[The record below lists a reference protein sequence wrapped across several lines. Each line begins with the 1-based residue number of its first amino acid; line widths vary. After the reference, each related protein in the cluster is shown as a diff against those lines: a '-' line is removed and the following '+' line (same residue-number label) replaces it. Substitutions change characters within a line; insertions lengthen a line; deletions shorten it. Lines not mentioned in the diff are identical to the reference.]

1 MPSTEHVFYFFNRIL
16 KCFLLGFKSNETN
29 CKSNSVTKTVFTED
43 NEECSACTFNEI
55 GALLSDHYCVMCE
68 CLSTLDSMLDRVS
81 VAVER
86 PVLPCAAQR
95 AALQLCY
102 SANATQPLKCEHLVT
117 ALMECARN
125 HATSIHA
132 VKQLTR

>member
-1 MPSTEHVFYFFNRIL
+1 MYFIFLTEFSNV
-16 KCFLLGFKSNETN
+16 FLLGFKSNETN
-29 CKSNSVTKTVFTED
+29 CNTNPVAKLVSDED
-43 NEECSACTFNEI
+43 NEKCSACTLDEI
-55 GALLSDHYCVMCE
+55 GELLSDHYCIMCE

-95 AALQLCY
+95 TALQLCY
-102 SANATQPLKCEHLVT
+102 TSNATQPLKCQHLVT

-125 HATSIHA
+125 HAGSTHA
-132 VKQLTR
+132 IEKLNH